1 MTRRNLLFA
10 CAGFAAAMWSGCGF
24 EFPPAPQPVPT
35 PEPQARPVA
44 YRIGVLDGV
53 LADELEEG
61 MQLVP
66 HSGTASDKP
75 IVIAAEELATLSAE
89 QVTAIHAAYAANHP
103 IVLVY
108 ASLNDIKAL
117 QQLLG
122 NDAFEYALPD
132 GVPYVE
138 IYAVDRD
145 ADGSMWQWSLFPPES
160 TATEYSESTVQDT
173 ESGTETTQTTPAQ
186 VVSLGYDS
194 DADQNSR
201 ADMLFQWI
209 AEDEQRMQTPAARTA
224 KLQVAGAADE
234 LTEIGEAWIDQGNF
248 QQSGNNYQISHFA
261 WRLHSV
267 STGQDWF
274 YVQQKCI
281 FSASKAFTANE
292 RRHKGLYL
300 NKIEIDAWMDRYRD
314 QPAAVGLVQSSP
326 QTANNQTQITSG
338 VSWNIGGEVAV
349 DTNGPSAKLNAGIS
363 ISNSTTVT
371 VQDCTVLDKSNDRG
385 NNPHW
390 VYAFK
395 TSEIGSISDCF
406 FQDCLTDVPNLAI
419 TSFQPMNQ
427 WIWRLAPEVRVRN
440 APMRVSCSV
449 TLVDTTESWKFFYA
463 TRTHTYQT
471 ARQVW
476 TINIPYPRTK

>member
-24 EFPPAPQPVPT
+24 EFPPAPQPVPS

-75 IVIAAEELATLSAE
+75 IVIAAEELAALSAE

-108 ASLNDIKAL
+108 AGLNDIKAL

-194 DADQNSR
+194 DADQKPAFAAVDVNARQLGDTLLHIDGDGFAGTERRCVANQIPGVAVGDVRR
-201 ADMLFQWI
+201 ARRNAL
-209 AEDEQRMQTPAARTA
+209 AANR
-224 KLQVAGAADE
+224 
-234 LTEIGEAWIDQGNF
+234 
-248 QQSGNNYQISHFA
+248 
-261 WRLHSV
+261 
-267 STGQDWF
+267 TGQ
-274 YVQQKCI
+274 I
-281 FSASKAFTANE
+281 PGRN
-292 RRHKGLYL
+292 L
-300 NKIEIDAWMDRYRD
+300 
-314 QPAAVGLVQSSP
+314 
-326 QTANNQTQITSG
+326 
-338 VSWNIGGEVAV
+338 
-349 DTNGPSAKLNAGIS
+349 
-363 ISNSTTVT
+363 TVT
-371 VQDCTVLDKSNDRG
+371 MLQADHRLPALVLKDNRLDDR
-385 NNPHW
+385 
-390 VYAFK
+390 VF
-395 TSEIGSISDCF
+395 
-406 FQDCLTDVPNLAI
+406 
-419 TSFQPMNQ
+419 
-427 WIWRLAPEVRVRN
+427 
-440 APMRVSCSV
+440 
-449 TLVDTTESWKFFYA
+449 VD
-463 TRTHTYQT
+463 
-471 ARQVW
+471 
-476 TINIPYPRTK
+476 P